1 MKLNF
6 EQIIDADR
14 QTVWAAFEN
23 PGNMTRWQQNL
34 ESYSHIS
41 GVLGQP
47 GAKAELTYNEG
58 SRKITLTETVT
69 ERREPDLFAGTY
81 ESVHGTTL
89 IVNHFAAIDE
99 NTTRWSSWCN
109 FRFRGFM
116 RFASLFVASA
126 IRKRTEGDMQRFKLL
141 VESDVASDAS

>member
-1 MKLNF
+1 MSWVFPRLLAGHADAELTSARPGNYDPARYRLQLSICDPVSLVAICAHAGQGESMKLNF

-41 GVLGQP
+41 GVPGQP

-81 ESVHGTTL
+81 
-89 IVNHFAAIDE
+89 
-99 NTTRWSSWCN
+99 
-109 FRFRGFM
+109 
-116 RFASLFVASA
+116 
-126 IRKRTEGDMQRFKLL
+126 
-141 VESDVASDAS
+141 